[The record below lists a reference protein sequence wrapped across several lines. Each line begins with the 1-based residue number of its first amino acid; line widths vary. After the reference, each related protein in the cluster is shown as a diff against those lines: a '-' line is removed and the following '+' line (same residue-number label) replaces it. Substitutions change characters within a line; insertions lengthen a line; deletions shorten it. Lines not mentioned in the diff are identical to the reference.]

1 MAENPILEEKAM
13 RTRSKLTTLAVAA
26 AGLGAV
32 AGPATAPAAVQRA
45 ALSEF
50 EGKVV
55 SVNRDA
61 MTFRLRDAERG
72 TFRIRVT
79 ANTRYERVD
88 GLAGVRRNLRLEVV
102 AKRSKGRWVATEVE
116 KRRPGS
122 GDNHDD

>member
-1 MAENPILEEKAM
+1 M

-45 ALSEF
+45 AALSEF

-61 MTFRLRDAERG
+61 RTFRLRDAERG

-79 ANTRYERVD
+79 GNTRYERVN
-88 GLAGVRRNLRLEVV
+88 GFAGVRRNLRLEVV
-102 AKRSKGRWVATEVE
+102 AKRSNGRWVATEVE